1 MSEEMSQRISKMVAM
16 PLFPFTSD
24 GHLKPLSAAMAAELT
39 REGEHGKPCHACE
52 GNTPALWTNG
62 RWQIR
67 SFLSSANPVLL
78 FLETVEHMDFEHL
91 DEAMAAEFG
100 VLTWRLEA
108 AIRSLESVGR
118 VHVNRWGDG
127 SSHFHV
133 WFQGRP
139 AGQLELYGW
148 GNVLWSQLLD
158 PLAKEVLDAN
168 HQQVMAHFSA
178 AMKSGDGSGVGPT

>member
-1 MSEEMSQRISKMVAM
+1 MSEALNQRISKMVAM
-16 PLFPFTSD
+16 PLFPLTAN
-24 GHLKPLSAAMAAELT
+24 GQLKPLTEPMASELT
-39 REGEHGKPCHACE
+39 RDGENGKPCPTCE
-52 GNTPALWTNG
+52 KTTPLDQALWTNG
-62 RWQIR
+62 RWQI
-67 SFLSSANPVLL
+67 STFLASANPVLL

-108 AIRSLESVGR
+108 AIRSLDVVGR

-139 AGQLELYGW
+139 AGQLEFYGW

-168 HQQVMAHFSA
+168 HQQVLAHFIEGLNSA
-178 AMKSGDGSGVGPT
+178 AN